1 MKRDVKMNKK
11 ILILLLIAILT
22 FSVATVSASDNTTDD
37 SVIDS
42 SNRDVV
48 SVDDNNVV
56 SDEYAVNKVS
66 NGALADVN
74 GEENVNNDVD
84 MVIDP
89 INNVSVLQGDNVDV
103 NITVKNIGENNAS
116 NVTVNFEL
124 PDGFSLIDSNN
135 VSDNTWHIGDL
146 QSSKSTNITVKL
158 NNSGIN
164 NGDYVINLTLRANEG
179 IEEIFK
185 QNVTVNVI
193 KKLIQTNLTIDFDK
207 ESYVYG
213 DDVGIDVKLPDDATG
228 NVTIKINGTEN
239 NASINEV
246 LILSNLT
253 PGNYEV
259 NVTYSGDDKYNGS
272 SGKARFTISKANTTA
287 AIDIVSIKVD
297 EELNITINY
306 DSEING
312 NATIYVDN
320 IKNQTIEIIDGNGNV
335 TIKGLSKGMYDIKVA
350 FDGNDCYNSSETN
363 KTIEISK
370 NTVNMLINVGDIVY
384 GNDLV
389 INLKLPDN
397 LTSNVTVSLGD
408 INRSI
413 NCSGNVT
420 FKDMNAGNYTAIVSY
435 GGDENYFNETKYVDF
450 KIYKASTQTTVNT
463 SDINIGGVLNVSVDP
478 KIDGTA
484 TVYLNGTKYSDDI
497 VIVNG
502 SGNVVISN
510 LIEGTYNVLAVFNGN
525 DNYNS
530 SLTNKSIK
538 VSRNVFNITVNVTDV
553 CYGQDVIINIT
564 LPGDVTNTV
573 DVVFGYN
580 SQNINLENGVGT
592 VKFSDLDVGNYN
604 ATVIYYGD
612 AKYLKSTQII
622 SFNVTKAKPTVDV
635 NISGNKLGQDL
646 VINIALPSDVKNN
659 VTVGIDNISQDV
671 KVTNGVG
678 KAIFKDLTIGEHVLI
693 IDYSG
698 DSNYLNTT
706 EGIYFNVSKAIPVI
720 DIDVKN
726 IYVKG
731 KEVIDIALPDDA
743 TGSVT
748 IFINGVEQKTV
759 NDNISSIVL
768 TKSGLAAGTYNVMV
782 SYTGD
787 SKYESANTTVQFKV
801 SKYKA
806 KLTASSK
813 TYNVKVKTKYYYIT
827 LKNNKNKV
835 MKKIKV
841 YLKVN
846 GVTYSATTNSYG
858 KASFKLSKLT
868 KKGTYDAL
876 ITYKGTS
883 YYNKLTK
890 KVTIAVKATPK
901 LTAYSAKLKKSVNA
915 KKYSVTLRTDKYKA
929 MKYTKVTL
937 KVNGKIYTV
946 KTNSLGKATFK
957 ITNLNKKA
965 KFLAVISYSGSKYYY
980 SATKKV
986 ILTVR

>member
-1 MKRDVKMNKK
+1 MNKK

-693 IDYSG
+693 IDYNG

>member
-1 MKRDVKMNKK
+1 MNKK

-22 FSVATVSASDNTTDD
+22 FSVATVSAADNTTDD
-37 SVIDS
+37 SVIGP

-56 SDEYAVNKVS
+56 GDEYAVNKVS

-74 GEENVNNDVD
+74 NEENVNNDVD

-124 PDGFSLIDSNN
+124 PDGFSLVDSNN
-135 VSDNTWHIGDL
+135 VTDNIWHIGDL
-146 QSSKSTNITVKL
+146 QSSNSTNITVKL
-158 NNSGIN
+158 NNNGIN

-185 QNVTVNVI
+185 QNLTVNVI

-228 NVTIKINGTEN
+228 NVTVKINGTES

-272 SGKARFTISKANTTA
+272 SNKAGFTISKANTTA

-320 IKNQTIEIIDGNGNV
+320 IKNQTIEIIDGKGNV
-335 TIKGLSKGMYDIKVA
+335 TINGLSKGMYDIKVA

-435 GGDENYFNETKYVDF
+435 DGDENYFNETKYVDF

-463 SDINIGGVLNVSVDP
+463 SDINMGGVLNVSVD
-478 KIDGTA
+478 
-484 TVYLNGTKYSDDI
+484 
-497 VIVNG
+497 
-502 SGNVVISN
+502 
-510 LIEGTYNVLAVFNGN
+510 
-525 DNYNS
+525 
-530 SLTNKSIK
+530 
-538 VSRNVFNITVNVTDV
+538 
-553 CYGQDVIINIT
+553 
-564 LPGDVTNTV
+564 
-573 DVVFGYN
+573 
-580 SQNINLENGVGT
+580 
-592 VKFSDLDVGNYN
+592 
-604 ATVIYYGD
+604 
-612 AKYLKSTQII
+612 LKLMEQ
-622 SFNVTKAKPTVDV
+622 
-635 NISGNKLGQDL
+635 LL
-646 VINIALPSDVKNN
+646 
-659 VTVGIDNISQDV
+659 
-671 KVTNGVG
+671 
-678 KAIFKDLTIGEHVLI
+678 
-693 IDYSG
+693 
-698 DSNYLNTT
+698 
-706 EGIYFNVSKAIPVI
+706 
-720 DIDVKN
+720 
-726 IYVKG
+726 
-731 KEVIDIALPDDA
+731 
-743 TGSVT
+743 
-748 IFINGVEQKTV
+748 FI
-759 NDNISSIVL
+759 
-768 TKSGLAAGTYNVMV
+768 
-782 SYTGD
+782 
-787 SKYESANTTVQFKV
+787 
-801 SKYKA
+801 
-806 KLTASSK
+806 
-813 TYNVKVKTKYYYIT
+813 
-827 LKNNKNKV
+827 
-835 MKKIKV
+835 
-841 YLKVN
+841 
-846 GVTYSATTNSYG
+846 
-858 KASFKLSKLT
+858 
-868 KKGTYDAL
+868 
-876 ITYKGTS
+876 
-883 YYNKLTK
+883 
-890 KVTIAVKATPK
+890 
-901 LTAYSAKLKKSVNA
+901 
-915 KKYSVTLRTDKYKA
+915 
-929 MKYTKVTL
+929 
-937 KVNGKIYTV
+937 
-946 KTNSLGKATFK
+946 
-957 ITNLNKKA
+957 
-965 KFLAVISYSGSKYYY
+965 
-980 SATKKV
+980 
-986 ILTVR
+986 

>member
-1 MKRDVKMNKK
+1 MNKK

-335 TIKGLSKGMYDIKVA
+335 TINGLSKGMYDIKVA

-463 SDINIGGVLNVSVDP
+463 SDINMGGVLNVSVDP

-497 VIVNG
+497 VMVNG

>member
-1 MKRDVKMNKK
+1 MNKK

-335 TIKGLSKGMYDIKVA
+335 TIR
-350 FDGNDCYNSSETN
+350 
-363 KTIEISK
+363 
-370 NTVNMLINVGDIVY
+370 IV
-384 GNDLV
+384 
-389 INLKLPDN
+389 
-397 LTSNVTVSLGD
+397 
-408 INRSI
+408 
-413 NCSGNVT
+413 
-420 FKDMNAGNYTAIVSY
+420 
-435 GGDENYFNETKYVDF
+435 
-450 KIYKASTQTTVNT
+450 Q
-463 SDINIGGVLNVSVDP
+463 
-478 KIDGTA
+478 
-484 TVYLNGTKYSDDI
+484 
-497 VIVNG
+497 
-502 SGNVVISN
+502 
-510 LIEGTYNVLAVFNGN
+510 
-525 DNYNS
+525 
-530 SLTNKSIK
+530 
-538 VSRNVFNITVNVTDV
+538 RNV
-553 CYGQDVIINIT
+553 
-564 LPGDVTNTV
+564 
-573 DVVFGYN
+573 
-580 SQNINLENGVGT
+580 
-592 VKFSDLDVGNYN
+592 
-604 ATVIYYGD
+604 
-612 AKYLKSTQII
+612 
-622 SFNVTKAKPTVDV
+622 
-635 NISGNKLGQDL
+635 
-646 VINIALPSDVKNN
+646 
-659 VTVGIDNISQDV
+659 
-671 KVTNGVG
+671 
-678 KAIFKDLTIGEHVLI
+678 
-693 IDYSG
+693 
-698 DSNYLNTT
+698 
-706 EGIYFNVSKAIPVI
+706 
-720 DIDVKN
+720 
-726 IYVKG
+726 
-731 KEVIDIALPDDA
+731 
-743 TGSVT
+743 
-748 IFINGVEQKTV
+748 
-759 NDNISSIVL
+759 
-768 TKSGLAAGTYNVMV
+768 
-782 SYTGD
+782 
-787 SKYESANTTVQFKV
+787 
-801 SKYKA
+801 
-806 KLTASSK
+806 
-813 TYNVKVKTKYYYIT
+813 
-827 LKNNKNKV
+827 
-835 MKKIKV
+835 
-841 YLKVN
+841 
-846 GVTYSATTNSYG
+846 
-858 KASFKLSKLT
+858 
-868 KKGTYDAL
+868 
-876 ITYKGTS
+876 
-883 YYNKLTK
+883 
-890 KVTIAVKATPK
+890 
-901 LTAYSAKLKKSVNA
+901 
-915 KKYSVTLRTDKYKA
+915 
-929 MKYTKVTL
+929 
-937 KVNGKIYTV
+937 
-946 KTNSLGKATFK
+946 
-957 ITNLNKKA
+957 
-965 KFLAVISYSGSKYYY
+965 
-980 SATKKV
+980 
-986 ILTVR
+986 

>member
-1 MKRDVKMNKK
+1 MNKK

-297 EELNITINY
+297 DELNITINY

-937 KVNGKIYTV
+937 KVNGKIYTL

>member
-1 MKRDVKMNKK
+1 MNKK